1 MKPGRRDFQN
11 NIGSAGILYRVHALK
26 QIFDRKISEHEVTE
40 IITHGK
46 VIEEYQDDTPY
57 PSYLLLGEGND
68 RPLHVV
74 MAYNN
79 VDNEV
84 IVITAYEHD
93 VSKWESG
100 FVRRKK

>member
-1 MKPGRRDFQN
+1 MKSGRRKFQN
-11 NIGSAGILYRVHALK
+11 NIESARILYRVHAVN
-26 QIFDRKISEHEVTE
+26 QMFDRKISEKEVTE
-40 IITHGK
+40 IVTRGK
-46 VIEEYQDDTPY
+46 VIEEYQDDSPY

-84 IVITAYEHD
+84 IVITAYEPD
-93 VSKWESG
+93 ASKWESG
-100 FVRRKK
+100 FMRKKK